1 MTFFKKNNEEK
12 LKLMKDENEK
22 YKEKVEK
29 SKKVAEKF
37 TDLITEF
44 SFLLDNSSL
53 ELQEI
58 TKHLDNTLEIS
69 EDQLNSFDSFKNLF
83 TNLANNFNK
92 THSSFVKI
100 QSETDISYDILV
112 KYQEEI
118 QNDVEKFKGVNNELT
133 IISAD
138 VVKLDETTNDSK
150 AMIDEVLKISSQTN
164 LLALN
169 ASIEAA
175 RAGEAGRGFS
185 VVADEIRKLAN
196 ETEIIGE
203 KLVDRI
209 NAMSDVSKTTQN
221 GIENVTK
228 SILDVSN
235 SINESSLNLE
245 KVENAF
251 NNVVDLSNQN
261 MKDSKTTQEH
271 FDNTTN
277 YLDELEK
284 SVTEVSNNVKS
295 ITNNLNKEKESLS
308 MLESKI
314 EILEN
319 ESFEFYNLL
328 REPDTLVIASSPYPP
343 YIVFKDNKLSGIDI
357 EFINDAFKDK
367 NIKIKYFICSWE
379 TSLEMLKT
387 GAVDII
393 PAISYTKDREKIMS
407 FSDAYREYTEYI
419 FISRKENNISINR
432 IEDIDN
438 FSISHLSAYKYFD
451 EFDNNVRLNKVESP
465 NEDVLFENL
474 INKNV
479 DLIIMNK
486 LSAIDYI
493 EKNKL
498 ANKLQIS
505 NYSNK
510 IYEGSDFRLGF
521 SKVNEL
527 KEIKNYF
534 NKQIKGVE

>member
-1 MTFFKKNNEEK
+1 MAFFRKNNEEK

-22 YKEKVEK
+22 YKEKVGK

-44 SFLLDNSSL
+44 SFLLDISSL

-69 EDQLNSFDSFKNLF
+69 EEQLNSFDNFKNLF
-83 TNLANNFNK
+83 INLSNNFNI
-92 THSSFVKI
+92 THSSFAKI
-100 QSETDISYDILV
+100 QSEADISYDILV

-118 QNDVEKFKGVNNELT
+118 EKDVEKIKGVNNELT
-133 IISAD
+133 VISAD
-138 VVKLDETTNDSK
+138 IIKLDETTNDSK
-150 AMIDEVLKISSQTN
+150 DMINEVLKISSQTN

-196 ETEIIGE
+196 ETETIGE
-203 KLVDRI
+203 KLVSRI

-228 SILDVSN
+228 SILNVSN
-235 SINESSLNLE
+235 SINDSSLNLG
-245 KVENAF
+245 KVENTF

-271 FDNTTN
+271 FDNTNN
-277 YLDELEK
+277 YLNELEN
-284 SVTEVSNNVKS
+284 SVNEVSNNVQS
-295 ITNNLNKEKESLS
+295 ITVNLNNEKESLKI
-308 MLESKI
+308 LENKI
-314 EILEN
+314 QKLEN

-498 ANKLQIS
+498 ENKLEIS
-505 NYSNK
+505 SYSNK

-527 KEIKNYF
+527 EEIKKYF
-534 NKQIKGVE
+534 NEQIKGVE

>member
-1 MTFFKKNNEEK
+1 
-12 LKLMKDENEK
+12 MKDENEK
-22 YKEKVEK
+22 NKEKVEK
-29 SKKVAEKF
+29 SKKVAENF
-37 TDLITEF
+37 TDLITQF
-44 SFLLDNSSL
+44 SFLLDISSM

-58 TKHLDNTLEIS
+58 TKHLDDTLEIS
-69 EDQLNSFDSFKNLF
+69 EDQLNSFDNFKNLF
-83 TNLANNFNK
+83 INLSNNFSK
-92 THSSFVKI
+92 THSSFAKI
-100 QSETDISYDILV
+100 QSEADISYDILV

-118 QNDVEKFKGVNNELT
+118 QNDVEKFKSVNSELT
-133 IISAD
+133 VISAD
-138 VVKLDETTNDSK
+138 IIKLDETTNDSK
-150 AMIDEVLKISSQTN
+150 DMIDEVLKISSQTN

-196 ETEIIGE
+196 ETETIGE
-203 KLVDRI
+203 KLVSRI
-209 NAMSDVSKTTQN
+209 NAMSDVSKITQS

-228 SILDVSN
+228 SILNVSN
-235 SINESSLNLE
+235 SINDSSLNLE
-245 KVENAF
+245 KVENTF

-271 FDNTTN
+271 FDNTNN
-277 YLDELEK
+277 YLDELEN
-284 SVTEVSNNVKS
+284 SVNEVSNNVQS
-295 ITNNLNKEKESLS
+295 ITVNLNNEKESLTI
-308 MLESKI
+308 LENKI
-314 EILEN
+314 QKLEN

-343 YIVFKDNKLSGIDI
+343 YINFKDDKLSGIDI
-357 EFINDAFKDK
+357 EFINNAFKDK

-379 TSLEMLKT
+379 MSLEMLKT
-387 GAVDII
+387 GLVDII
-393 PAISYTKDREKIMS
+393 PAISYTKDREKIMN

-419 FISRKENNISINR
+419 FVSRKEDNVKINK
-432 IEDIDN
+432 INDIQN
-438 FSISHLSAYKYFD
+438 YSVSHLIAYKYFD
-451 EFDNNVRLNKVESP
+451 EFDNNIKINKIESP

-486 LSAIDYI
+486 LSAKDYI

-498 ANKLQIS
+498 INKLEIS

-527 KEIKNYF
+527 EEIKNYF
-534 NKQIKGVE
+534 NDQINKNN

>member
-1 MTFFKKNNEEK
+1 M
-12 LKLMKDENEK
+12 
-22 YKEKVEK
+22 
-29 SKKVAEKF
+29 
-37 TDLITEF
+37 
-44 SFLLDNSSL
+44 
-53 ELQEI
+53 
-58 TKHLDNTLEIS
+58 
-69 EDQLNSFDSFKNLF
+69 NSFDNFKNLF
-83 TNLANNFNK
+83 INLSNNFNI
-92 THSSFVKI
+92 THSSFAKI
-100 QSETDISYDILV
+100 QSEADISYDILV

-118 QNDVEKFKGVNNELT
+118 EKDVEKIKGVNNELT
-133 IISAD
+133 VISAD
-138 VVKLDETTNDSK
+138 IIKLDETTNDSK
-150 AMIDEVLKISSQTN
+150 DMINEVLKISSQTN

-196 ETEIIGE
+196 ETETIGE
-203 KLVDRI
+203 KLVSRI

-228 SILDVSN
+228 SILNVSN
-235 SINESSLNLE
+235 SINDSSLNLG
-245 KVENAF
+245 KVENTF

-271 FDNTTN
+271 FDNTNN
-277 YLDELEK
+277 YLNKLEN
-284 SVTEVSNNVKS
+284 SVNEVSNNVQS
-295 ITNNLNKEKESLS
+295 ITVNLNNEKESLKI
-308 MLESKI
+308 LENKI
-314 EILEN
+314 QKLEN

-357 EFINDAFKDK
+357 EFINNAFKDK

-393 PAISYTKDREKIMS
+393 PAISYTKDREKNMS

-498 ANKLQIS
+498 ENKLEIS
-505 NYSNK
+505 SYSNK

-527 KEIKNYF
+527 EEIKKYF
-534 NKQIKGVE
+534 NEQIKGVE